1 MVDFLFFCAANDV
14 SHPIL
19 DRQRGEWPETLSRHS
34 AVKHV
39 QYYSATTKYYFN
51 LGLPGAGNALIYPSK
66 PENGK
71 KQYMRDLA
79 NRALNIAQQ
88 LGASYVDVRVMER
101 TTEGIDVK
109 NGRVEGISSGTSSGF
124 NVRVIVDGAWGFA
137 SSANMD
143 DAEAERVAKQ
153 SVQIARASALVA
165 GEPVILSPL
174 APQHGFYR
182 TPMQQDTFIIPL
194 NQKVQ
199 LLLDADAAMQSVKG
213 VSLTNSNMEYAREH
227 KLFVSS
233 EGSEVEQELYDVG
246 AAIDASAVDPTSSE
260 IQTRSYPNS
269 FGRQAGTSGY
279 EFIEAMDLAN
289 HGARIGEEAVKLLAA
304 PQCPSGVTTIILDG
318 QQTAL
323 QVHESCGH
331 PIELDRVLGMEAGF
345 VGKSFLTTDKLNGHY
360 RYGSDVVNLTADA
373 TLPGGLGTFGWDD
386 EGVPAQRTPIV
397 TNGIFSG
404 YLMSRD
410 TAPLLGLTSNGCVRA
425 DSWNR
430 LPMIRMTNVSLEPGT
445 WTLDDLIADTD
456 DGIYMSI
463 NKSWSIDD
471 RRLNFQFGVELAYEI
486 KHGKLGR
493 MLKNAT
499 YTGITPQFWGS
510 CDAICKHDEWVVWG
524 TPNCGKGEPM
534 QTMRTGHG
542 AAPARFRNVQIG
554 VGSW

>member
-1 MVDFLFFCAANDV
+1 MDFIFCGGIEPSEAPAAAAN
-14 SHPIL
+14 S
-19 DRQRGEWPETLSRHS
+19 
-34 AVKHV
+34 
-39 QYYSATTKYYFN
+39 
-51 LGLPGAGNALIYPSK
+51 
-66 PENGK
+66 GK
-71 KQYMRDLA
+71 KCFMRDLA

-88 LGASYVDVRVMER
+88 LGAGYVDVRVMER
-101 TTEGIDVK
+101 TTEGINVK
-109 NGRVEGISSGTSSGF
+109 NGRVEGVSSGTSSGF

-137 SSANMD
+137 SSARMD
-143 DAEAERVAKQ
+143 DAEAERIAKQ
-153 SVQIARASALVA
+153 AVQIARASALVA
-165 GEPVILSPL
+165 GEAVRLAPL

-182 TPMQQDTFIIPL
+182 TPMQKDPFTIAL

-199 LLLDADAAMQSVKG
+199 LLLDADAAMRSVQG
-213 VSLTNSNMEYAREH
+213 VTLTSGNMEYSREH
-227 KLFVSS
+227 KLFMSS

-246 AAIDASAVDPTSSE
+246 AAIDASAVDPASNE

-269 FGRQAGTSGY
+269 FGRQAATSGY
-279 EFIEAMDLAN
+279 EFIEAMDLVN

-304 PQCPSGVTTIILDG
+304 PQCPAGVTTLILDG
-318 QQTAL
+318 PQTAL

-345 VGKSFLTTDKLNGHY
+345 VGKSFLTLDKLDRHY
-360 RYGSDVVNLTADA
+360 HYGSDVVNITADA
-373 TLPGGLGTFGWDD
+373 TIPGGLGTFGWDD
-386 EGVPAQRTPIV
+386 EGVPAQRTAIV

-410 TAPLLGLTSNGCVRA
+410 TASVLGLTSNGCVRA
-425 DSWNR
+425 DGWNR

-471 RRLNFQFGVELAYEI
+471 LRLNFQFGVELAYEV

-493 MLKNAT
+493 ILKNAT

-510 CDAICKHDEWVVWG
+510 CDAICRRDEWVVWG

-542 AAPARFRNVQIG
+542 AAPARFRNVQVG
-554 VGSW
+554 VGRW